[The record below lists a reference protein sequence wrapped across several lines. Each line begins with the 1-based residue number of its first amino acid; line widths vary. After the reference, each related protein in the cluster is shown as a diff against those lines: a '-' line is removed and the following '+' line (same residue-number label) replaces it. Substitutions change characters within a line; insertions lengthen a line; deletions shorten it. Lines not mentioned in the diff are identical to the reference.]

1 LALAG
6 YFGFLVE
13 QIGLNLPEWMLGA
26 PGSDPDQPGRVVDL
40 FALLLCLLIAVI
52 LTRGVRSA
60 ARVETLLVWLKVGVV
75 DNYTPFL
82 PFGWGGVF
90 AGASVVF
97 FAVFNADLGRPWGSF
112 PRTLRTTA
120 RRTRSRRPRPETTR
134 EPLARPSRFPPR
146 RRERRCQRR

>member
-1 LALAG
+1 
-6 YFGFLVE
+6 
-13 QIGLNLPEWMLGA
+13 IGLNLPEWMLGA

-40 FALLLCLLIAVI
+40 FALLLCLLIAFI

-75 DNYTPFL
+75 VLIVVLGVFYVNTDNYTPFL

-97 FAVFNADLGRPWGSF
+97 FAVFNADLGRRHSRDRDGYVDVHV
-112 PRTLRTTA
+112 
-120 RRTRSRRPRPETTR
+120 RRDPGLVLDVP
-134 EPLARPSRFPPR
+134 
-146 RRERRCQRR
+146 